1 MSAGEGAG
9 SGKPLEG
16 KRIVVTRSVEQARD
30 LVARLETM
38 GAVVLLFPAVSFSEP
53 PDTAGLDRA
62 IRSLGEFDWTLFT
75 SANAVKFFAAR
86 CRKLGVEPCHGGNC
100 RCAAVGPATASAVA
114 AAGFSVDHVAQEF
127 LGVALAHEL
136 SASLAGKKILLPRS
150 ERARPDLP
158 EALKSVG
165 AEVTEVVAY
174 HTGGVG
180 AIDPEVMRAIR
191 EAQVDVISF
200 FSPSA
205 IENMR
210 GELGEDSFAR
220 LGAKAA
226 MAAVGPVTA
235 GALRE
240 AGFRVAIEAPLA
252 TAESMAAAIVNY
264 FSPTKDSKARAV

>member
-1 MSAGEGAG
+1 MSAAR
-9 SGKPLEG
+9 PLEG
-16 KRIVVTRSVEQARD
+16 KRVVVTRAVEQARD
-30 LVARLETM
+30 LMARLENM
-38 GAVVLLFPAVSFSEP
+38 GAIVLLFPAISFSEP
-53 PDTAGLDRA
+53 SDTAELDRA
-62 IRSLGEFDWTLFT
+62 IRSLGEFDWILFT
-75 SANAVKFFAAR
+75 SANAVRFFAGR
-86 CRKLGVEPCHGGNC
+86 CRKLGVEPSQGGNC

-114 AAGFSVDHVAQEF
+114 AEGFSVDHVAQEF
-127 LGVALAHEL
+127 LGAALAREL

-158 EALKSVG
+158 DALGAAG

-180 AIDPEVMRAIR
+180 VIEPGVTRAIR

-210 GELGEDSFAR
+210 AELGDEVLSR

-226 MAAVGPVTA
+226 MAAVGPVTVA
-235 GALRE
+235 ALRS
-240 AGFRVAIEAPLA
+240 AGLPVAIEAPLA
-252 TAESMAAAIVNY
+252 TAESMAAAIANY
-264 FSPTKDSKARAV
+264 FSPSADSKARAV